1 MAFDFLLVLIS
12 VVRNI
17 NLSLFSVHSRLAD
30 LIGTS
35 IKRWYNI
42 ILIPY
47 ALSVRY
53 MVSMKPYALGGMLFV

>member
-1 MAFDFLLVLIS
+1 MAFDFLLVLFS

-17 NLSLFSVHSRLAD
+17 NLPVFSAHSRLAD

-42 ILIPY
+42 ILLPY
-47 ALSVRY
+47 AFWSRF
-53 MVSMKPYALGGMLFV
+53 MVSMKPCGFGGM